1 MFTTRQNQNPQL
13 ITQVE
18 SWLSINNII
27 NENLDNCD
35 IGIPDI
41 SDFFTSLR
49 TENNQGIIDRWA
61 YNEAQIQKLRV
72 QIQELK
78 SQNEELQANI
88 DLYDKKIQMFD
99 SSDADLDV
107 DLNTAIQFKI
117 RMLIRQKCSTL
128 ISKFKQLNEERKSN
142 FKDIENKLSTEPIK
156 NLLKNRSKI
165 SNQIINAEYQT
176 NKERMEV
183 ISQKVNSSN
192 D

>member
-61 YNEAQIQKLRV
+61 YNEAQIQKLRG

-128 ISKFKQLNEERKSN
+128 IQKFKQLNEERKSN

>member
-61 YNEAQIQKLRV
+61 YNEAQIQKLRG

-99 SSDADLDV
+99 SSD
-107 DLNTAIQFKI
+107 TAIQFKI
-117 RMLIRQKCSTL
+117 RILIRQKCSTL
-128 ISKFKQLNEERKSN
+128 IQKFKQLNEERKSN

-183 ISQKVNSSN
+183 ISQKVNSPN